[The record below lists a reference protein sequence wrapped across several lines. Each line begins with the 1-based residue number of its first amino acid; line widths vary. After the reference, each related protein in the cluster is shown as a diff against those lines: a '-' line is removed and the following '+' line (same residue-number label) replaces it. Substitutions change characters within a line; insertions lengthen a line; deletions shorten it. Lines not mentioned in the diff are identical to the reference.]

1 MIMLRNRELIERQK
15 EKGHSL
21 SLKQKEQLE
30 KEQLHQKD
38 VREMREKRRLES
50 KKSKADRAK
59 QMALDNVSTAKL
71 AEHKE

>member
-1 MIMLRNRELIERQK
+1 
-15 EKGHSL
+15 
-21 SLKQKEQLE
+21 
-30 KEQLHQKD
+30 
-38 VREMREKRRLES
+38 MREKRRLES